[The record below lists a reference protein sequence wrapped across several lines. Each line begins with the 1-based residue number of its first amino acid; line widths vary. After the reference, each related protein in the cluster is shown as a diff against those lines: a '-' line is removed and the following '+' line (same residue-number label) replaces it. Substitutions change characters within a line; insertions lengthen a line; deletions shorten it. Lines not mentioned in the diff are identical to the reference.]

1 MRRPSGRCES
11 RQAGLVTE
19 GAPSGRRERGPRP
32 LAHAVEELRHSLA
45 PPTLLAK
52 VQECWDRAVGPS
64 ISGEAAPTSER
75 DGIVTVSCSSAVWS
89 AELEMLSSA
98 LVEQLN
104 EALPAGVQMRGLKF
118 VTRPR

>member
-1 MRRPSGRCES
+1 VPEGTGS
-11 RQAGLVTE
+11 R
-19 GAPSGRRERGPRP
+19 RRERGPRP
-32 LAHAVEELRHSLA
+32 LAHAVEALRHSLA

-64 ISGEAAPTSER
+64 VSGEATPTSER
-75 DGIVTVSCSSAVWS
+75 DGIVTVSCRSGVWS

-104 EALPAGVQMRGLKF
+104 EALPAGVQVRALKF
-118 VTRPR
+118 VTRPC